1 MLNLLINSASVDLYE
16 NESVNL
22 VKQFTNVQD
31 IQSPVS
37 SFTQTFRLP
46 ATKRNLDA
54 FGLVTIPD
62 PSGVDMKQKFEAEL
76 QRDTMPILRGAV
88 QVKAVYMQKEHYA
101 DIEVVFF
108 GEGVDLKTAVG
119 DALLS
124 DLDLSALDHDL
135 TYANV
140 LGSWSALGSGPE
152 VRYGLIDRGNNWSL
166 EDQTSNLRYP
176 WYVTDGIFVGEF
188 TPYVMAREILDAIL
202 DEAEFTYDSDF
213 IKDGTPSST
222 GDGAFHDL
230 YVPAFNGK
238 QNLTSTDAQ
247 QNRARAALE
256 QDYGNGSWGTLDV
269 VDNCT
274 GGIDEASAWSNT
286 TNKYTSPLN
295 GYYDVRVT
303 YSWDQSSSVDHVGL
317 RLKIVRG
324 ATTSYVYIVD
334 HGDATFSVANNKL
347 FTTTLLLDDGDT
359 VELQGKVTSGQGHVI
374 VGNDDATSGVRT
386 AIDIEASFVLSGQ
399 EIDVAANLPEVKQI
413 DFITALQR
421 MFNLVFIPDP
431 DKPSHL
437 KIEPFSDY
445 MSTGTVKDWSN
456 KVDYGMDFVLKPT
469 ADIQSKSYSWTY
481 SAGGDFISQ
490 ELQRSQDRVYGRYR
504 ILDGDNPFASG
515 STEIKVPAAPYI
527 VSHIPGSYFP
537 IHRAINSD
545 GSIVS
550 KPKLM
555 FCYWHGTVN
564 DLGTWY
570 MRNDSGVEQTL
581 TTFPSFGQYSSA
593 LATLTDKDLNFG
605 VEPSFIPQTCNPR
618 DTLYVLYWAQY
629 VAELYSTEARLVECH
644 AYLSNGDI
652 RDFKF
657 SDKVHIKGVG
667 YRVLKMEYDANV
679 NGLTKLTLI
688 KILSDVAL
696 CADEPTSL
704 ETRGNYIL
712 FNDSSAASPDYG
724 SQACCEFY
732 GYQWVPNDQAI
743 GGVTPV
749 NLCKP
754 LTIQTQPES

>member
-1 MLNLLINSASVDLYE
+1 MLSLLVNSATVDLYD

-22 VKQFTNVQD
+22 VKQFTDVQN

-37 SFTQTFRLP
+37 SFTQTFRVP

-62 PSGVDMKQKFEAEL
+62 PSGVDLKQKFEAEL
-76 QRDTMPILRGAV
+76 QRDTMPILRGGV
-88 QVKAVYMQKEHYA
+88 QVKAVYLQKEHYA
-101 DIEVVFF
+101 DIELVFF
-108 GEGVDLKTAVG
+108 GEAVDLKTAIG

-140 LGSWSALGSGPE
+140 TGSWSALGSGPE
-152 VRYGLIDRGNNWSL
+152 VRYGLIDRGNNWSF

-176 WYVTDGIFVGEF
+176 WFSNDGIFVGEF
-188 TPYVMAREILDAIL
+188 TPFVMAREILDAIL
-202 DEAEFTYDSDF
+202 DEAGFTYDSDF
-213 IKDGTPSST
+213 IKDGDPSAT
-222 GDGAFHDL
+222 GNGAFHDL
-230 YVPAFNGK
+230 YVPAYNGK
-238 QNLTSTDAQ
+238 QNLASTDAQ

-256 QDYGNGSWGTLDV
+256 QDYGNGTWGTLDV
-269 VDNCT
+269 VDDCT
-274 GGIDEASAWSNT
+274 GGIDEASAWNNT
-286 TNKYTSPLN
+286 SNKYTSPLN
-295 GYYDVRVT
+295 GYYKVRVT
-303 YSWDQSSSVDHVGL
+303 YSWDQGSYTNHVGL

-334 HGDATFSVANNKL
+334 HGDDTFSVANNKL
-347 FTTTLLLDDGDT
+347 FETILVLDDNDT
-359 VELQGKVTSGQGHVI
+359 VELQGKVSSGHSHVI
-374 VGNDDATSGVRT
+374 KGNDDATSGVRT
-386 AIDIEASFVLSGQ
+386 SIDIEASFVLSGQ
-399 EIDVAANLPEVKQI
+399 EIDVAANMPKVKQI
-413 DFITALQR
+413 DYLTALQR

-437 KIEPFSDY
+437 KIEPFTDY

-456 KVDYGMDFVLKPT
+456 KVDYGMDFVMRPT
-469 ADIQSKSYSWTY
+469 SDIQSKSYSWSY
-481 SAGGDFISQ
+481 APGGDFISQ

-504 ILDGDNPFASG
+504 ILDGENPFASG
-515 STEIKVPAAPYI
+515 STDIQVPAAPYI

-550 KPKLM
+550 DPKLM

-570 MRNDSGVEQTL
+570 LRNDSGNEQTL
-581 TTFPSFGQYSSA
+581 TTFPSFGQYSAA
-593 LATLTDKDLNFG
+593 LADLTDKDLNFG
-605 VEPSFIPQTCNPR
+605 VEPSFVPQTCNPR

-629 VAELYSTEARLVECH
+629 VTELYSTEARIVECH
-644 AYLSNGDI
+644 AYLTNSDI

-657 SDKVHIKGVG
+657 NDKVHIKGVA

-679 NGLTKLTLI
+679 DGLTKLSLI
-688 KILSDVAL
+688 KILSDVSL

-704 ETRGNYIL
+704 VTRGNYIL
-712 FNDSSAASPDYG
+712 FNDSIAATPDYG
-724 SQACCEFY
+724 SQTCCEFY
-732 GYQWVPNDQAI
+732 GYQWVKNNQAI
-743 GGVTPV
+743 NGQTPV
-749 NLCKP
+749 ALCKP

>member
-1 MLNLLINSASVDLYE
+1 MLSLVVNSTTVDLYD

-22 VKQFTNVQD
+22 VKQFTDVQN

-37 SFTQTFRLP
+37 SFTQTFRVP

-62 PSGVDMKQKFEAEL
+62 PSGVDLKQKFEAEL
-76 QRDTMPILRGAV
+76 QRDTMPILRGGV
-88 QVKAVYMQKEHYA
+88 QVKAVYLQKEHYA
-101 DIEVVFF
+101 DIELVFF
-108 GEGVDLKTAVG
+108 GEAVDLKTAIG

-140 LGSWSALGSGPE
+140 TGSWSALGSGPE
-152 VRYGLIDRGNNWSL
+152 VRYGLIDRGNNWSF

-176 WYVTDGIFVGEF
+176 WYSSDGIFVGEF
-188 TPYVMAREILDAIL
+188 TPFVMAREILDAIM
-202 DEAEFTYDSDF
+202 DEAGFTYDSDF
-213 IKDGTPSST
+213 IKDGDPSAT

-230 YVPAFNGK
+230 YVPAYNGK
-238 QNLTSTDAQ
+238 QNLASTDAQ

-256 QDYGNGSWGTLDV
+256 QDYGNSSWGTLDV
-269 VDNCT
+269 VDDCT
-274 GGIDEASAWSNT
+274 GGIDEASAWNNT
-286 TNKYTSPLN
+286 SNKYTSPLN
-295 GYYDVRVT
+295 GYYQVRVT
-303 YSWDQSSSVDHVGL
+303 YSWDQGSHVDHVGL

-324 ATTSYVYIVD
+324 AITSYVYIVD
-334 HGDATFSVANNKL
+334 HGDETFSVANNKL
-347 FTTTLLLDDGDT
+347 FETTLLLDDGDT
-359 VELQGKVTSGQGHVI
+359 VELQGKVSSGHSHVI
-374 VGNDDATSGVRT
+374 KGNDDATSGVRT
-386 AIDIEASFVLSGQ
+386 SIDIEATFVLSGQ
-399 EIDVAANLPEVKQI
+399 EIDVAANMPKVKQI
-413 DFITALQR
+413 DYLTALQR

-437 KIEPFSDY
+437 KIEPFTDY

-456 KVDYGMDFVLKPT
+456 KVDYGMDFVMRPT
-469 ADIQSKSYSWTY
+469 SDIQSKSYSWSY
-481 SAGGDFISQ
+481 APGGDFISQ

-504 ILDGDNPFASG
+504 ILDGENPFASG
-515 STEIKVPAAPYI
+515 STDIQVPAAPYI

-550 KPKLM
+550 DPKLM

-570 MRNDSGVEQTL
+570 LRNDSGDEQTL
-581 TTFPSFGQYSSA
+581 TTFPSFGQYSAA
-593 LATLTDKDLNFG
+593 LAELTDKDLNFG
-605 VEPSFIPQTCNPR
+605 VEPSFVPQTCNPR

-629 VAELYSTEARLVECH
+629 VTELYSTEARMVECH
-644 AYLSNGDI
+644 AYLTNSDI

-657 SDKVHIKGVG
+657 NDKVHIKGVA

-679 NGLTKLTLI
+679 DGLTKLSLI
-688 KILSDVAL
+688 KILSDVSL

-704 ETRGNYIL
+704 VTRGNYIL
-712 FNDSSAASPDYG
+712 FNDSIAATPDYG

-732 GYQWVPNDQAI
+732 GYQWVKNNQAI
-743 GGVTPV
+743 NGQTPV
-749 NLCKP
+749 ALCKP

>member
-1 MLNLLINSASVDLYE
+1 MLSLVVNSTTVDLYD

-22 VKQFTNVQD
+22 VKQFTDVQN

-37 SFTQTFRLP
+37 SFTQTFRVP

-62 PSGVDMKQKFEAEL
+62 PSGVDLKQKFEAEL
-76 QRDTMPILRGAV
+76 QRDTMPILRGGV
-88 QVKAVYMQKEHYA
+88 QVKAVYLQKEHYA
-101 DIEVVFF
+101 DIELVFF
-108 GEGVDLKTAVG
+108 GEAVDLKTAIG

-140 LGSWSALGSGPE
+140 TGSWSALGSGPE
-152 VRYGLIDRGNNWSL
+152 VRYGLIDRGNNWSF

-176 WYVTDGIFVGEF
+176 WYSSDGIFVGEF
-188 TPYVMAREILDAIL
+188 TPFVMAREILDAIM
-202 DEAEFTYDSDF
+202 DEAGFTYDSDF
-213 IKDGTPSST
+213 IKDGDPSAT

-230 YVPAFNGK
+230 YVPAYNGK
-238 QNLTSTDAQ
+238 QNLASTDAQ

-256 QDYGNGSWGTLDV
+256 QDYGNSSWGTLDV
-269 VDNCT
+269 VDDCT
-274 GGIDEASAWSNT
+274 GGIDEASAWNNT
-286 TNKYTSPLN
+286 SNKYTSPLN
-295 GYYDVRVT
+295 GYYQVRVT
-303 YSWDQSSSVDHVGL
+303 YSWDQGSHVDHVGL

-324 ATTSYVYIVD
+324 AITSYVYIVD
-334 HGDATFSVANNKL
+334 HGDETFSVANNKL
-347 FTTTLLLDDGDT
+347 FETTLLLDDGDT
-359 VELQGKVTSGQGHVI
+359 VELQGKVSSGHSHVI
-374 VGNDDATSGVRT
+374 KGNDDATSGVRT
-386 AIDIEASFVLSGQ
+386 SIDIEATFVLSGQ
-399 EIDVAANLPEVKQI
+399 EIDVAANMPKVKQI
-413 DFITALQR
+413 DYLTALQR

-437 KIEPFSDY
+437 KIEPFTDY

-456 KVDYGMDFVLKPT
+456 KVDYGMDFVMRPT
-469 ADIQSKSYSWTY
+469 SDIQSKSYSWSY
-481 SAGGDFISQ
+481 APGGDFISQ

-504 ILDGDNPFASG
+504 ILDGENPFASG
-515 STEIKVPAAPYI
+515 STDIQVPAAPYI

-550 KPKLM
+550 DPKLM

-570 MRNDSGVEQTL
+570 LRNDSGDEQTL
-581 TTFPSFGQYSSA
+581 TTFPSFGQYSAA
-593 LATLTDKDLNFG
+593 LAELTDKDLNFG
-605 VEPSFIPQTCNPR
+605 VEPSFVPQTCNPR

-629 VAELYSTEARLVECH
+629 VTELYSTEARMVECH
-644 AYLSNGDI
+644 AYLTNSDI
-652 RDFKF
+652 RDFQF
-657 SDKVHIKGVG
+657 NDKVHIKGVA

-679 NGLTKLTLI
+679 DGLTKLSLI
-688 KILSDVAL
+688 KILSDVSL
-696 CADEPTSL
+696 CADKPTSL
-704 ETRGNYIL
+704 VTRGNYIL
-712 FNDSSAASPDYG
+712 FNDSIAATPDYG

-732 GYQWVPNDQAI
+732 GYQWVKNNQAI
-743 GGVTPV
+743 NGQTPV
-749 NLCKP
+749 ALCKP

>member
-1 MLNLLINSASVDLYE
+1 MLSLVVNSTTVDLYD

-22 VKQFTNVQD
+22 VKQFTDVQN

-37 SFTQTFRLP
+37 SFTQTFRVP

-62 PSGVDMKQKFEAEL
+62 PSGVDLKQKFEAEL
-76 QRDTMPILRGAV
+76 QRDTMPILRGGV
-88 QVKAVYMQKEHYA
+88 QVKAVYLQKEHYA
-101 DIEVVFF
+101 DIELVFF
-108 GEGVDLKTAVG
+108 GEAVDLKTAIG

-140 LGSWSALGSGPE
+140 TGSWSALGSGPE
-152 VRYGLIDRGNNWSL
+152 VRYGLIDRGNNWSF

-176 WYVTDGIFVGEF
+176 WYSSDGIFVGEF
-188 TPYVMAREILDAIL
+188 TPFVMAREILDAIM
-202 DEAEFTYDSDF
+202 DEAGFTYDSDF
-213 IKDGTPSST
+213 IKDGDPSAT

-230 YVPAFNGK
+230 YVPAYNGK
-238 QNLTSTDAQ
+238 QNLASTDAQ

-256 QDYGNGSWGTLDV
+256 QDYGNSSWGTLDV
-269 VDNCT
+269 VDDCT
-274 GGIDEASAWSNT
+274 GGIDEASAWNNT
-286 TNKYTSPLN
+286 SNKYTSPLN
-295 GYYDVRVT
+295 GYYQVRVT
-303 YSWDQSSSVDHVGL
+303 YSWDQGSHVDHVGL

-324 ATTSYVYIVD
+324 AITSYVYIVD
-334 HGDATFSVANNKL
+334 HGDETFSVANNKL
-347 FTTTLLLDDGDT
+347 FETTLLLDDGDT
-359 VELQGKVTSGQGHVI
+359 VELQGKVSSGHSHVI
-374 VGNDDATSGVRT
+374 KGNDDATSGVRT
-386 AIDIEASFVLSGQ
+386 SIDIEATFVLSGQ
-399 EIDVAANLPEVKQI
+399 EIDVAANMPKVKQI
-413 DFITALQR
+413 DYLTALQR

-437 KIEPFSDY
+437 KIEPFTDY

-456 KVDYGMDFVLKPT
+456 KVDYGMDFVMRPT
-469 ADIQSKSYSWTY
+469 SDIQSKSYSWSY
-481 SAGGDFISQ
+481 APGGDFISQ

-504 ILDGDNPFASG
+504 ILDGENPFASG
-515 STEIKVPAAPYI
+515 STDIQVPAAPYI

-550 KPKLM
+550 DPKLM

-570 MRNDSGVEQTL
+570 LRNDSGDEQTL
-581 TTFPSFGQYSSA
+581 TTFPSFGQYSAA
-593 LATLTDKDLNFG
+593 LAELTDKDLNFG
-605 VEPSFIPQTCNPR
+605 VEPSFVPQTCNPR

-629 VAELYSTEARLVECH
+629 VTELYSTEARMVECH
-644 AYLSNGDI
+644 AYLTNSDI
-652 RDFKF
+652 RDFQF
-657 SDKVHIKGVG
+657 NDKVHIKGVA

-679 NGLTKLTLI
+679 DGLTKLSLI
-688 KILSDVAL
+688 KILSDVSL

-704 ETRGNYIL
+704 VTRGNYIL
-712 FNDSSAASPDYG
+712 FNDSIAATPDYG

-732 GYQWVPNDQAI
+732 GYQWVKNNQAI
-743 GGVTPV
+743 NGQTPV
-749 NLCKP
+749 ALCKP

>member
-1 MLNLLINSASVDLYE
+1 MLSLVVNSTTVDLYD

-22 VKQFTNVQD
+22 VKQFTDVQN

-37 SFTQTFRLP
+37 SFTQTFRVP

-62 PSGVDMKQKFEAEL
+62 PSGVDLKQKFEAEL
-76 QRDTMPILRGAV
+76 QRDTMPILRGGV
-88 QVKAVYMQKEHYA
+88 QVKAVYLQKEHYA
-101 DIEVVFF
+101 DIELVFF
-108 GEGVDLKTAVG
+108 GEAVDLKTAIG

-140 LGSWSALGSGPE
+140 TGSWSALGSGPE
-152 VRYGLIDRGNNWSL
+152 VRYGLIDRGNNWSF

-176 WYVTDGIFVGEF
+176 WYSSDGIFVGEF
-188 TPYVMAREILDAIL
+188 TPFVMAREILDAIM
-202 DEAEFTYDSDF
+202 DEAGFTYDSDF
-213 IKDGTPSST
+213 IKDGDPSAT

-230 YVPAFNGK
+230 YVPAYNGK
-238 QNLTSTDAQ
+238 QNLASTDAQ

-256 QDYGNGSWGTLDV
+256 QDYGNSSWGTLDV
-269 VDNCT
+269 VDDCT
-274 GGIDEASAWSNT
+274 GGIDEASAWNNT
-286 TNKYTSPLN
+286 NNKYTSPLN
-295 GYYDVRVT
+295 GYYQVRVT
-303 YSWDQSSSVDHVGL
+303 YSWDQGSHVDHVGL

-324 ATTSYVYIVD
+324 AITSYVYIVD
-334 HGDATFSVANNKL
+334 HGDETFSVANNKL
-347 FTTTLLLDDGDT
+347 FETTLLLDDGDT
-359 VELQGKVTSGQGHVI
+359 VELQGKVSSGHSHVI
-374 VGNDDATSGVRT
+374 KGNDDATSGVRT
-386 AIDIEASFVLSGQ
+386 SIDIEATFVLSGQ
-399 EIDVAANLPEVKQI
+399 EIDVAANMPKVKQI
-413 DFITALQR
+413 DYLTALQR

-437 KIEPFSDY
+437 KIEPFTDY

-456 KVDYGMDFVLKPT
+456 KVDYGMDFVMRPT
-469 ADIQSKSYSWTY
+469 SDIQSKSYSWSY
-481 SAGGDFISQ
+481 APGGDFISQ

-504 ILDGDNPFASG
+504 ILDGENPFASG
-515 STEIKVPAAPYI
+515 STDIQVPAAPYI

-550 KPKLM
+550 DPKLM

-570 MRNDSGVEQTL
+570 LRNDSGDEQTL
-581 TTFPSFGQYSSA
+581 TTFPSFGQYSAA
-593 LATLTDKDLNFG
+593 LAELTDKDLNFG
-605 VEPSFIPQTCNPR
+605 VEPSFVPQTCNPR

-629 VAELYSTEARLVECH
+629 VTELYSTEARMVECH
-644 AYLSNGDI
+644 AYLTNSDI
-652 RDFKF
+652 RDFQF
-657 SDKVHIKGVG
+657 NDKVHIKGVA

-679 NGLTKLTLI
+679 DGLTKLSLI
-688 KILSDVAL
+688 KILSDVSL
-696 CADEPTSL
+696 CADKPTSL
-704 ETRGNYIL
+704 VTRGNYIL
-712 FNDSSAASPDYG
+712 FNDSIAATPDYG

-732 GYQWVPNDQAI
+732 GYQWVKNNQAI
-743 GGVTPV
+743 NGQTPV
-749 NLCKP
+749 ALCKP